1 MIAKT
6 TREAAVSLSSV
17 FVGSYAHPN
26 AFGIL
31 QTRETLVVIRDNR
44 EIKGK
49 NIKMGEQIWVI

>member
-1 MIAKT
+1 MTVIT
-6 TREAAVSLSSV
+6 PTSLNSLFAVFSNQL
-17 FVGSYAHPN
+17 N
-26 AFGIL
+26 AFGTL